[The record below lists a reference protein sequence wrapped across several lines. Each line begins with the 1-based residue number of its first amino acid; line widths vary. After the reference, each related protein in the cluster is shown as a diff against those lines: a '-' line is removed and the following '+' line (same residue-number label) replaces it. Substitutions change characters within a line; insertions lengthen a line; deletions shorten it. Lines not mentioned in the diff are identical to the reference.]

1 MNLNDIKQKN
11 IDVSSHGILPNTD
24 ITLKLSEI
32 LTSIEGMDNATL
44 DFPKGIYKIS
54 RKYAFESYK
63 NIANHDDGLK
73 RIAFY
78 IKNLN
83 GLTINGNGSSFI
95 FYDEVIPFAI
105 EDSSNVT
112 LKNFSVDFIMPFH
125 SELEV
130 VSSDLDKKSFTAK
143 INAELYPY
151 KIENNQILFK
161 RFEQWVQ
168 VGQNIVFD
176 KKTTAPILNAHLYET
191 KNYPHAIDLGN
202 DLVEFSQLGD
212 NALPIPVGGIW
223 ITYGERSL
231 NRNIPGIH
239 IIDCKN
245 IILENI
251 TIHTAG
257 GMSLIVERT
266 ENIKVSHYSVT
277 PSHDRIVSTRADA
290 THFMNCKGDII
301 VENCQLDHMLDDGI
315 NVHGAYVNIDSYI
328 GNNTFLASISH
339 FQQEGI
345 VFADPGD
352 KVAFTKKETISSFF
366 ETTVKEVKAI
376 NSKVFLISF
385 TEIPEE
391 LPSFEMTLENLT
403 WQPNVIFKNNTI
415 EKNRA
420 RGALTTTKGKVE
432 ITDNYFNN
440 QMHSVLLVGDN
451 DFWYE
456 SSGTQDVTI
465 RNNVFDQV
473 GFSDINA
480 YPLYALVK
488 LTENQKHGIKPY
500 HGHISFIDNKINS
513 LNGLLAYSS
522 SVGSLT
528 IENNSITST
537 STTSETISESPT
549 INLISVNSASIKNNQ
564 SVNFITPRLI
574 KREKVNN
581 LINESNIGFNLI

>member
-1 MNLNDIKQKN
+1 
-11 IDVSSHGILPNTD
+11 
-24 ITLKLSEI
+24 
-32 LTSIEGMDNATL
+32 
-44 DFPKGIYKIS
+44 
-54 RKYAFESYK
+54 
-63 NIANHDDGLK
+63 
-73 RIAFY
+73 
-78 IKNLN
+78 
-83 GLTINGNGSSFI
+83 
-95 FYDEVIPFAI
+95 
-105 EDSSNVT
+105 
-112 LKNFSVDFIMPFH
+112 
-125 SELEV
+125 
-130 VSSDLDKKSFTAK
+130 
-143 INAELYPY
+143 
-151 KIENNQILFK
+151 
-161 RFEQWVQ
+161 
-168 VGQNIVFD
+168 
-176 KKTTAPILNAHLYET
+176 
-191 KNYPHAIDLGN
+191 
-202 DLVEFSQLGD
+202 
-212 NALPIPVGGIW
+212 
-223 ITYGERSL
+223 
-231 NRNIPGIH
+231 
-239 IIDCKN
+239 
-245 IILENI
+245 
-251 TIHTAG
+251 
-257 GMSLIVERT
+257 
-266 ENIKVSHYSVT
+266 
-277 PSHDRIVSTRADA
+277 
-290 THFMNCKGDII
+290 
-301 VENCQLDHMLDDGI
+301 
-315 NVHGAYVNIDSYI
+315 
-328 GNNTFLASISH
+328 
-339 FQQEGI
+339 
-345 VFADPGD
+345 
-352 KVAFTKKETISSFF
+352 SFF

-456 SSGTQDVTI
+456 SSGTKDVTI

-513 LNGLLAYSS
+513 LNGLLAHSS
-522 SVGSLT
+522 SVDSLT

-581 LINESNIGFNLI
+581 LIHESNIGFNLI